1 MKIGQFGI
9 SEKSTKNVLVMGMG
23 VSDNS
28 VQLLS
33 ELRSM
38 GYTLTAHTKTV
49 DKLGGAKVGEVID
62 FTTYSNDEQIAPYP
76 LCGLP
81 QNVFE
86 AMTVTEDK
94 NINAL
99 WERGTTKRIRP
110 ISIVFAPVSQ
120 TLSGG
125 ETNAF
130 DLMTQVHY
138 NTIGAISAAFAG
150 GRIVV
155 TNEADLTELIQFIGG
170 SEDNKLEPETYCALA
185 VRYGTKAI
193 AGLGTRLKNIGHK
206 MVDLTKVA
214 DEVLERVM
222 MTS

>member
-1 MKIGQFGI
+1 MRIGQFGI
-9 SEKSTKNVLVMGMG
+9 SEKSTKSVLVMGMG
-23 VSDNS
+23 VSDTS

-38 GYTLTAHTKTV
+38 GYTLIAHTKTV

-62 FTTYSNDEQIAPYP
+62 FTTYSNDDEIVPYP

-94 NINAL
+94 HIRAL
-99 WERGTTKRIRP
+99 WERGATKKIRP

-120 TLSGG
+120 MLSGG
-125 ETNAF
+125 EASAF

-138 NTIGAISAAFAG
+138 NTIGAICAAFAG

-155 TNEADLTELIQFIGG
+155 TNEHDLTELVQFIGG
-170 SEDNKLEPETYCALA
+170 PEGNKLDSETYCALA

-193 AGLGTRLKNIGHK
+193 AGLGTRLRNISHK
-206 MVDLTKVA
+206 MVELTKRA
-214 DEVLERVM
+214 DEVLERVLA
-222 MTS
+222 S

>member
-1 MKIGQFGI
+1 MQIGQFGI
-9 SEKSTKNVLVMGMG
+9 SQKSTKSVLVMGMG
-23 VSDNS
+23 VSDHGI
-28 VQLLS
+28 QLLS

-38 GYTLTAHTKTV
+38 GYTMTAHTKTV
-49 DKLGGAKVGEVID
+49 EKLGGARVDGVID
-62 FTTYSNDEQIAPYP
+62 FTTYSNDNQIVPYP

-86 AMTVTEDK
+86 AMTITEDQH
-94 NINAL
+94 IDAL
-99 WERGTTKRIRP
+99 WSRGATKKIRP

-125 ETNAF
+125 ETKTF

-138 NTIGAISAAFAG
+138 NTISVICAAFAG

-155 TNEADLTELIQFIGG
+155 TNEGDLEELIQFIRASEG
-170 SEDNKLEPETYCALA
+170 SKLEPEIYCALA

-193 AGLGTRLKNIGHK
+193 AGLGTRLKNIGSK
-206 MVDLTKVA
+206 MVYLTKEGDV
-214 DEVLERVM
+214 VLERVM
-222 MTS
+222 VS